1 MHATTTRRPSLLLSR
16 LDVERI
22 EELLEQPQF
31 RGLDTGSC
39 AANSSAPRWLEPAA
53 MPGDV
58 ITMNSVARVRVDDA
72 ELGSHEREL
81 ALVYPRDADGSAHKV
96 SIPGAGGQRPARP
109 AHGRQ
114 HRLADAR
121 RAHGAPGSA
130 GDPLPAGGG
139 GRVAPLMCIP
149 LSPLRRGCSTAGAGA
164 PANKRSRPEGGR
176 HGWRELRGRGAIGA

>member
-31 RGLDTGSC
+31 RGLDTG
-39 AANSSAPRWLEPAA
+39 ALRGELERAEVAEPAA

-81 ALVYPRDADGSAHKV
+81 ALVYPRDADGSVHKV
-96 SIPGAGGQRPARP
+96 SI
-109 AHGRQ
+109 
-114 HRLADAR
+114 LA
-121 RAHGAPGSA
+121 PVGSA
-130 GDPLPAGGG
+130 LLGLRTGDSIDWPMPG
-139 GRVAPLMCIP
+139 GR
-149 LSPLRRGCSTAGAGA
+149 TARLEVLAIRYQPEAAG
-164 PANKRSRPEGGR
+164 
-176 HGWRELRGRGAIGA
+176 ELHR

>member
-22 EELLEQPQF
+22 EDLLEQPQF
-31 RGLDTGSC
+31 RGLDTG
-39 AANSSAPRWLEPAA
+39 ALRGELERAEVAEPAA

-96 SIPGAGGQRPARP
+96 SI
-109 AHGRQ
+109 
-114 HRLADAR
+114 LA
-121 RAHGAPGSA
+121 PVGSA
-130 GDPLPAGGG
+130 LLGLRTGDSIDWPMPG
-139 GRVAPLMCIP
+139 GR
-149 LSPLRRGCSTAGAGA
+149 TARLEVLAIRYQPEAAG
-164 PANKRSRPEGGR
+164 
-176 HGWRELRGRGAIGA
+176 ELHR